1 MILYDKNNI
10 LIRSAEIEDINSLK
24 TTMRINEAQEVYA
37 SHGHTPEQSLKYSFS
52 TSENKFTLIYNG
64 EVMAMFGI
72 SLDPLSH
79 DCGSIWMLTS
89 EKIESI
95 RFRFLKLSRK
105 IIKALSAVYP
115 ILYNYVDQRHTLA
128 VDWLKWCGA
137 TIYEAKPYGKMG
149 LPFHYFELRGETNV

>member
-24 TTMRINEAQEVYA
+24 TTMRIYEAQEVYA
-37 SHGHTPEQSLKYSFS
+37 SHCHTPEEALKHSFS
-52 TSENKFTLIYNG
+52 ISDEKFTLIYNG
-64 EVMAMFGI
+64 EVMAMFGV
-72 SLDPLSH
+72 SLDPLSEN
-79 DCGSIWMLTS
+79 GSIWMLTS

-95 RFRFLKLSRK
+95 WFRFLKLSRNV
-105 IIKALSAVYP
+105 IKTLSAVHP

-137 TIYEAKPYGKMG
+137 TIFEAKPYGKMG